1 MNSTSQIIEDGKR
14 VLRLEGQAVSRLE
27 HRLGNEFAAAVQLV
41 LTSKGR
47 VIVTGVGKSGIIA
60 RKIVATLNSTGT
72 PSVFLHPTD
81 AVHGDLGMVREGDV
95 VICISKSGATEELR
109 ELMPM
114 FRRVGVPVISFLGSP
129 HSPLAEDSAVVLD
142 VSVEEEACPHD
153 LAPTSSTTAAL
164 AMGDALAI
172 TLLNLRGFTPED
184 FALYHPGGSLGKKLL
199 LKVDELMVSG
209 DRIPAVRGDVP
220 LRDAI
225 VEMTTKRIGCTLVL
239 SATGE
244 LEGIVTDGDLR
255 RLLQRTT
262 DLSGLTARAVM
273 TKNPK
278 SARAGTLAVTVLR
291 EMEGFKITQM
301 IIKDDRG
308 RPVGVVHLHEL
319 VNAGLASED
328 TL

>member
-1 MNSTSQIIEDGKR
+1 MDKTAKIIEDARR
-14 VLRLEGQAVSRLE
+14 VLRLEGQAVARLE
-27 HRLGNEFAAAVQLV
+27 GRVGQEFASAVELV
-41 LTSKGR
+41 LSSKGR

-81 AVHGDLGMVREGDV
+81 AVHGDLGIVREGDV
-95 VICISKSGATEELR
+95 VICLSKSGATEELR

-114 FRRVGVPVISFLGSP
+114 FRRVNVPVISMLGNVQ
-129 HSPLAEDSAVVLD
+129 SPLARDSAVVLD

-184 FALYHPGGSLGKKLL
+184 FAMYHPGGSLGKKLL
-199 LKVDELMVSG
+199 LKIDELMVTG

-225 VEMTTKRIGCTLVL
+225 MEMTTKRIGCTLVL
-239 SATGE
+239 DAHGD
-244 LEGIVTDGDLR
+244 LEGIITDGDLR

-262 DLSGLTARAVM
+262 DLGGLTARAVM

-278 SARAGTLAVTVLR
+278 SARVGTLAVTVLR

-301 IIKDDRG
+301 IIKDEKA
-308 RPVGVVHLHEL
+308 RPVGVIHLHEL
-319 VNAGLASED
+319 VNAGLATED
-328 TL
+328 VL

>member
-1 MNSTSQIIEDGKR
+1 MATTSIIIEDGKR
-14 VLRLEGQAVSRLE
+14 VLRLEGRAVAALEERVGREFEEAVRL
-27 HRLGNEFAAAVQLV
+27 VQ
-41 LTSKGR
+41 TSKGR
-47 VIVTGVGKSGIIA
+47 VIVTGVGKSGLIA

-81 AVHGDLGMVREGDV
+81 AVHGDLGIVREGDV

-109 ELMPM
+109 ALMPM
-114 FRRVGVPVISFLGSP
+114 FRRLGVPVIGMLGAP
-129 HSPLAEDSAVVLD
+129 HSPLGRDAAVVLD
-142 VSVEEEACPHD
+142 VSVAEEACPHD

-184 FALYHPGGSLGKKLL
+184 FAMYHPGGSLGKKLL
-199 LKVDELMVSG
+199 LKVDELMVTG
-209 DRIPAVRGDVP
+209 HRIPAVRGDVP

-225 VEMTTKRIGCTLVL
+225 MEMTTKRIGCTLVL
-239 SATGE
+239 DEKGE
-244 LEGIVTDGDLR
+244 LEGIITDGDLR

-262 DLSGLTARAVM
+262 DLGGLTARAVM
-273 TKNPK
+273 TRNPK

-301 IIKDDRG
+301 IIRDDAG
-308 RPVGVVHLHEL
+308 RPAGVIHLHDL
-319 VNAGLASED
+319 VNAGLAAED
-328 TL
+328 AQ

>member
-1 MNSTSQIIEDGKR
+1 MDRTSQIIEDGKR
-14 VLRLEGQAVSRLE
+14 VLRLEGQAVARLE
-27 HRLGNEFAAAVQLV
+27 RLIGEEFAVAVQLV
-41 LTSKGR
+41 FASKGR
-47 VIVTGVGKSGIIA
+47 VIVTGVGKSGLIA

-72 PSVFLHPTD
+72 PAVFLHPTD
-81 AVHGDLGMVREGDV
+81 ALHGDLGIVREGDV
-95 VICISKSGATEELR
+95 VVCISKSGATEELR
-109 ELMPM
+109 QLMPM
-114 FRRVGVPVISFLGSP
+114 FRRLAVPVISLLGTP
-129 HSPLAEDSAVVLD
+129 QSPLARDSAVVLD

-172 TLLNLRGFTPED
+172 TLLNLRGFTPEE
-184 FALYHPGGSLGKKLL
+184 FAMYHPGGSLGKRLL

-220 LRDAI
+220 LRDAFM
-225 VEMTTKRIGCTLVL
+225 EMTTKRIGCTLVL
-239 SATGE
+239 DERGD
-244 LEGIVTDGDLR
+244 LEGIITDGDLR

-278 SARAGTLAVTVLR
+278 WAKAGTLAVTVLR

-301 IIKDDRG
+301 VIKDEEA
-308 RPVGVVHLHEL
+308 RPVGVIHLHEL
-319 VNAGLASED
+319 VNAGFATED
-328 TL
+328 AQ

>member
-1 MNSTSQIIEDGKR
+1 MDRTSQIIEDGRR
-14 VLRLEGQAVSRLE
+14 VLRLEGRAVSQLE
-27 HRLGNEFAAAVQLV
+27 HRIGNEFAEAVRLV
-41 LTSKGR
+41 MSSKGR

-81 AVHGDLGMVREGDV
+81 AVHGDLGIVREGDV

-114 FRRVGVPVISFLGSP
+114 FRRIGVPVIAMLGTLQSQ
-129 HSPLAEDSAVVLD
+129 LAQDSAVVLD

-164 AMGDALAI
+164 AMGDAIAI

-184 FALYHPGGSLGKKLL
+184 FAMYHPGGSLGKKLL
-199 LKVDELMVSG
+199 LKVDELMVTG
-209 DRIPAVRGDVP
+209 YRIPAVPGDVP

-225 VEMTTKRIGCTLVL
+225 MEMTTKRIGCTLVL
-239 SATGE
+239 DARGE
-244 LEGIVTDGDLR
+244 MEGIITDGDLR

-301 IIKDDRG
+301 VIRDDRG
-308 RPVGVVHLHEL
+308 RPAGVIHLHDL
-319 VNAGLASED
+319 VNAGLAAED
-328 TL
+328 AQ

>member
-1 MNSTSQIIEDGKR
+1 MATTSIIIEDGKR
-14 VLRLEGQAVSRLE
+14 VLRLEGRAVAALEERVGREFEEAVRL
-27 HRLGNEFAAAVQLV
+27 VQ
-41 LTSKGR
+41 TSKGR
-47 VIVTGVGKSGIIA
+47 VIVTGVGKSGLIA

-81 AVHGDLGMVREGDV
+81 AVHGDLGIVREGDV

-109 ELMPM
+109 ALMPM
-114 FRRVGVPVISFLGSP
+114 FRRLGVPVIGMLGAP
-129 HSPLAEDSAVVLD
+129 QSPLGRDAAVVLD
-142 VSVEEEACPHD
+142 VSVAEEACPHD

-184 FALYHPGGSLGKKLL
+184 FAMYHPGGSLGKKLL
-199 LKVDELMVSG
+199 LKVDELMVTG
-209 DRIPAVRGDVP
+209 HRIPAVRGDVP

-225 VEMTTKRIGCTLVL
+225 MEMTTKRIGCTLVL
-239 SATGE
+239 DEKGE
-244 LEGIVTDGDLR
+244 LEGIITDGDLR

-262 DLSGLTARAVM
+262 DLGGLTARAVM
-273 TKNPK
+273 TRNPK

-301 IIKDDRG
+301 IIRDDAG
-308 RPVGVVHLHEL
+308 RPAGVIHLHDL
-319 VNAGLASED
+319 VNAGLAAED
-328 TL
+328 AQ

>member
-1 MNSTSQIIEDGKR
+1 MDRTSQIIEDGKR
-14 VLRLEGQAVSRLE
+14 VLRLEGQAVARLE
-27 HRLGNEFAAAVQLV
+27 RLIGEEFAVAVQLV
-41 LTSKGR
+41 FASKGR
-47 VIVTGVGKSGIIA
+47 VIVTGVGKSGLIA

-72 PSVFLHPTD
+72 PAVFLHPTD
-81 AVHGDLGMVREGDV
+81 ALHGDLGIVREGDV
-95 VICISKSGATEELR
+95 VVCISKSGATEELR
-109 ELMPM
+109 QLMPM
-114 FRRVGVPVISFLGSP
+114 FRRLAVPVISLLGTP
-129 HSPLAEDSAVVLD
+129 QSPLARDSAVVLD

-172 TLLNLRGFTPED
+172 TLLNLRGFTPEE
-184 FALYHPGGSLGKKLL
+184 FAMYHPGGSLGKRLL

-225 VEMTTKRIGCTLVL
+225 MEMTTKRIGCTLVL
-239 SATGE
+239 DERGD
-244 LEGIVTDGDLR
+244 LEGIITDGDLR

-278 SARAGTLAVTVLR
+278 WAKAGTLAVTVLR

-301 IIKDDRG
+301 VIKDEEA
-308 RPVGVVHLHEL
+308 RPVGVIHLHEL
-319 VNAGLASED
+319 VNAGFATED
-328 TL
+328 VQ

>member
-1 MNSTSQIIEDGKR
+1 MDVTHKIIEDGKR
-14 VLRLEGQAVSRLE
+14 VLRLEGQAVARIE
-27 HRLGNEFAAAVQLV
+27 QRIGKEFVSAIQLILAA
-41 LTSKGR
+41 KGR

-95 VICISKSGATEELR
+95 VICISKSGATGELR
-109 ELMPM
+109 ALMPM
-114 FRRVGVPVISFLGSP
+114 FRRVAVPVISLLGANQSP
-129 HSPLAEDSAVVLD
+129 IGRESAVVLD
-142 VSVEEEACPHD
+142 VTVEEEACPHD

-164 AMGDALAI
+164 AMGDAIAI

-184 FALYHPGGSLGKKLL
+184 FAMYHPGGSLGRKLL
-199 LKVDELMVSG
+199 LKVDELMVTG
-209 DRIPAVRGDVP
+209 DRVPSVTGDVP

-225 VEMTTKRIGCTLVL
+225 MEMTTKRIGCTLVVD
-239 SATGE
+239 GNGG
-244 LEGIVTDGDLR
+244 LEGIITDGDLR

-262 DLSGLTARAVM
+262 DLGGLTARGVM

-278 SARAGTLAVTVLR
+278 WARAGTLAVTVLR

-301 IIKDDRG
+301 VIKDDG
-308 RPVGVVHLHEL
+308 LRPVGVIHLHEL
-319 VNAGLASED
+319 VNAGLATED
-328 TL
+328 SQ

>member
-1 MNSTSQIIEDGKR
+1 
-14 VLRLEGQAVSRLE
+14 
-27 HRLGNEFAAAVQLV
+27 
-41 LTSKGR
+41 
-47 VIVTGVGKSGIIA
+47 
-60 RKIVATLNSTGT
+60 
-72 PSVFLHPTD
+72 
-81 AVHGDLGMVREGDV
+81 
-95 VICISKSGATEELR
+95 
-109 ELMPM
+109 
-114 FRRVGVPVISFLGSP
+114 
-129 HSPLAEDSAVVLD
+129 PLARDSAVVLD

-172 TLLNLRGFTPED
+172 TLLNLRGFTPEE
-184 FALYHPGGSLGKKLL
+184 FAMYHPGGSLGKRLL

-225 VEMTTKRIGCTLVL
+225 MEMTTKRIGCTLVL
-239 SATGE
+239 DERGD
-244 LEGIVTDGDLR
+244 LEGIITDGDLR

-278 SARAGTLAVTVLR
+278 WAKAGTLAVTVLR

-301 IIKDDRG
+301 VIKDEEA
-308 RPVGVVHLHEL
+308 RPVGVIHLHEL
-319 VNAGLASED
+319 VNAGFATED
-328 TL
+328 VQ